1 MVDKFPKRVYNVN
14 GIYVVYS
21 VCGYGNVSCVYAVTE
36 KLFLQPACI
45 MLGGNF
51 CGKKR

>member
-21 VCGYGNVSCVYAVTE
+21 VCGYGNVSCVYALTQ
-36 KLFLQPACI
+36 K
-45 MLGGNF
+45 
-51 CGKKR
+51 